1 MSEAAIAAPPAN
13 LARGASGPNWHW
25 LVPAAEMAAEV
36 SDAWPLGAG
45 PAAVTCGG
53 YPRIATRTAGCGD
66 GSVACARDFTGAIL
80 RRWDIGARSD
90 DIVVVVSELIT
101 NALRH
106 ARQAAAW
113 PQRPV
118 RLGLIHPGPCVLCA
132 VSDPSDQLPAPR
144 EPDWLD
150 ETGRGLHVVSALSDD
165 WGCTAPNRLGK
176 VVWAT
181 FATGSGG

>member
-1 MSEAAIAAPPAN
+1 MAE
-13 LARGASGPNWHW
+13 RG
-25 LVPAAEMAAEV
+25 
-36 SDAWPLGAG
+36 
-45 PAAVTCGG
+45 
-53 YPRIATRTAGCGD
+53 
-66 GSVACARDFTGAIL
+66 
-80 RRWDIGARSD
+80 D
-90 DIVVVVSELIT
+90 DIAIVVSELLT

-106 ARQAAAW
+106 ALPAPGDLR
-113 PQRPV
+113 PRRPV
-118 RLGLIHPGPCVLCA
+118 RLGLLQPGPCVLCA